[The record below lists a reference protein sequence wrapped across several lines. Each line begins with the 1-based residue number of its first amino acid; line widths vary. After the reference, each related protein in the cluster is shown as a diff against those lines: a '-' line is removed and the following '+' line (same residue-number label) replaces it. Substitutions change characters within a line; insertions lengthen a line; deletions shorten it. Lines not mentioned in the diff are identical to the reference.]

1 MGMTFASYVLQPFFP
16 EDCAIPQLSIQ
27 LVAGVT
33 ICLLTFINCYD
44 VKTTTKLQNVIMFAK
59 VGALVLIVIVG
70 VVWMCMGH
78 TENFSQPF
86 KNTETDPGK
95 LAIAFYSGI
104 FSYAGWNYLNFM
116 TEELRSPYKNLPRAI
131 FISLPLVTV
140 IYVLAN
146 MAYLAVLSPHEM
158 VASNA
163 IAVTFGNKVM
173 GYFAWIIPV
182 MVAISSFGGLS
193 VHIMTSSRMCFVG
206 ARNGHMPAILS
217 HINVKKFTPTP
228 SLVFLCVLSLI
239 MLCID
244 DIYIL
249 ITYCSIVESTFIT
262 LTVSAVLYFRWKYPD
277 RERPIK
283 VPLWVPI
290 FFVLVC
296 VLLVVVPCY
305 VAPFEVGMGIA
316 ITLTGIPFYYLGVVW
331 QKKPRFIS
339 GFMGEWESCEMTGC
353 GISN

>member
-16 EDCAIPQLSIQ
+16 DGCPIPQLSIQ
-27 LVAGVT
+27 LVAGIT

-44 VKTTTKLQNVIMFAK
+44 VKSTTKLQNIIMFAK
-59 VGALVLIVIVG
+59 VGALIIIVLVG
-70 VVWMCMGH
+70 VVWMCMGN
-78 TENFSQPF
+78 TGNFSQPF

-95 LAIAFYSGI
+95 LAVAFYSGI

-146 MAYLAVLSPHEM
+146 MAYLAVLTPDEM
-158 VASNA
+158 LASNA

-173 GYFAWIIPV
+173 GYFAWIIPL

-217 HINVKKFTPTP
+217 HINISKLSPTP
-228 SLVFLCVLSLI
+228 SLVFLCILSLV

-244 DIYIL
+244 DIYVL

-262 LTVSAVLYFRWKYPD
+262 LSVGAVLYFRWKFP
-277 RERPIK
+277 RKERPIR

-290 FFVLVC
+290 FFCLIC
-296 VLLVVVPCY
+296 VGLVVVPCY
-305 VAPFEVGMGIA
+305 VAPYEVGMGIA
-316 ITLTGIPFYYLGVVW
+316 ITLTGIPFYYIGVVW
-331 QKKPRFIS
+331 KKKPKCIS
-339 GFMGEWESCEMTGC
+339 SFMGKL
-353 GISN
+353 IRI

>member
-16 EDCAIPQLSIQ
+16 EGCAIPQISIQ

-44 VKTTTKLQNVIMFAK
+44 VKTTTKLQNIIMFAK
-59 VGALVLIVIVG
+59 VGALVLIVLVG
-70 VVWMCMGH
+70 VAWMFMGN

-146 MAYLAVLSPHEM
+146 MAYLAVLTPHEM

-228 SLVFLCVLSLI
+228 SLVFLCILSLI

-262 LTVSAVLYFRWKYPD
+262 LTVSAVLYFRWKFPD
-277 RERPIK
+277 KERPIK

-290 FFVLVC
+290 FFVFVC
-296 VLLVVVPCY
+296 LLLVVVPCY

-316 ITLTGIPFYYLGVVW
+316 ITLTGIPFYYMGVVW
-331 QKKPRFIS
+331 KKKPKFIS
-339 GFMGEWESCEMTGC
+339 RFMGEWSC
-353 GISN
+353 I